1 MKNFL
6 KDPQS
11 KREFKIVSKKFADLM
26 KKKVNAAINLLL
38 ENMRNGI
45 VPLNNKTLKRLK
57 LKYPQPKKD
66 DMSAL
71 LTDIPERIHAA
82 KFE

>member
-1 MKNFL
+1 MK
-6 KDPQS
+6 
-11 KREFKIVSKKFADLM
+11 R
-26 KKKVNAAINLLL
+26 KVNAAINLLL

-66 DMSAL
+66 DMSVL
-71 LTDIPERIHAA
+71 LTDIPERIHAV